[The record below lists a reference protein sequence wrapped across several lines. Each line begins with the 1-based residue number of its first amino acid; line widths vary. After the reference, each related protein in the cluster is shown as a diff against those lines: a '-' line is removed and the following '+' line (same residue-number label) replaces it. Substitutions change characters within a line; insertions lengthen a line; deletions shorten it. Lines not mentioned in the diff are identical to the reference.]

1 MDRSPAPASNEPAI
15 DFGGSMMG
23 ASYPSAV
30 KTALEILQEYDLL
43 WIVRACARS
52 FLTLRREFER
62 AQEAQSARA

>member
-1 MDRSPAPASNEPAI
+1 
-15 DFGGSMMG
+15 MMG